1 MGSSAIDAVT
11 NCEAYASLRN
21 LKLLKG
27 TEDFA
32 EFGLPTL
39 ADLPKGHSFG
49 EALSALIDAAGNG
62 EIFKLPGGKPYS
74 LQRSLEIRFSGP
86 DPQAEILVDR
96 SKDFGLVAKLMYF
109 KSTRIRKFP
118 DLRRTS
124 TVGFRTIRSLGS
136 LIWDSRK

>member
-1 MGSSAIDAVT
+1 MATPGQLVEVMAHVLGISKATVIQYDRVLAEKGLRQRAVRTSAARITSRDAANLLIAVVVSPIMGSSAIDAVT

-62 EIFKLPGGKPYS
+62 EI
-74 LQRSLEIRFSGP
+74 
-86 DPQAEILVDR
+86 
-96 SKDFGLVAKLMYF
+96 
-109 KSTRIRKFP
+109 
-118 DLRRTS
+118 
-124 TVGFRTIRSLGS
+124 
-136 LIWDSRK
+136 